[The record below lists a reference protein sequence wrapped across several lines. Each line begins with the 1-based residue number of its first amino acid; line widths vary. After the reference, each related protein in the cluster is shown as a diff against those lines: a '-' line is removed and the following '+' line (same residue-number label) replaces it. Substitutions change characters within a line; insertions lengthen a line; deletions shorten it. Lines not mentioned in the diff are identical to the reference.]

1 MRVHTASGYFRRL
14 EGGAANLDTVFE
26 QCCRTTEVD
35 TQCRLR
41 SSLARAQATSA
52 SQPEVAGMTMHLL
65 YARAGTAVFEMRA
78 ETTARRHAWEL
89 RDWHCQTSSV
99 ATVRR

>member
-1 MRVHTASGYFRRL
+1 MRVQFASGYFRRL
-14 EGGAANLDTVFE
+14 EGGAAILDTVFE

-35 TQCRLR
+35 TQRVASEAVLLEHRLYR
-41 SSLARAQATSA
+41 GA

-65 YARAGTAVFEMRA
+65 NARAGTAVFETRA

-89 RDWHCQTSSV
+89 RD
-99 ATVRR
+99 